1 MPVADRRC
9 KVQVPSIYSKV
20 ALTFGRTRPTARG
33 GGSGVGSV
41 RRVGMFG
48 PRQALVLGP
57 EGNDFFGSGRRCRVT
72 LAGMGDEHDPSDP
85 DRAAI
90 LARRR
95 RFIAIAI
102 SGLAA
107 SGCKKPGPEPCLKV
121 VQPSAEEGSEPE
133 PEPDS
138 GATGPIV
145 EDPGEPLETG
155 ETSSEETGEAIEETN
170 PQPCLRVA
178 EPRPCLKKRPSP

>member
-1 MPVADRRC
+1 V
-9 KVQVPSIYSKV
+9 S
-20 ALTFGRTRPTARG
+20 
-33 GGSGVGSV
+33 
-41 RRVGMFG
+41 
-48 PRQALVLGP
+48 
-57 EGNDFFGSGRRCRVT
+57 
-72 LAGMGDEHDPSDP
+72 DEHGTDDP

-121 VQPSAEEGSEPE
+121 APPSAEEGSEPE
-133 PEPDS
+133 PES

-145 EDPGEPLETG
+145 EDPGVPLETG
-155 ETSSEETGEAIEETN
+155 ETGGEETGEAIEET
-170 PQPCLRVA
+170 PPEVCLKVA